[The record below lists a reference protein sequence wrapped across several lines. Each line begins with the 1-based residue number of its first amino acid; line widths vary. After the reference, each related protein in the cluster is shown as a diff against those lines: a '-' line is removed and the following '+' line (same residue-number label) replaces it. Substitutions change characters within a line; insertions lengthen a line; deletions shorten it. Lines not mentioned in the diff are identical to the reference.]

1 MPRKASHGWSN
12 RQQGGFRRGG
22 PMRHILIGDKSRKK
36 KSDLINQNLTI
47 AQAANI
53 GANISSHCQK
63 CGAKNIKTAAY
74 ILKNFPKHANDCL
87 SQIRT
92 VCSNTKCLGK
102 IIVLQYTSSKT
113 KL

>member
-12 RQQGGFRRGG
+12 RQQGGFRPGG
-22 PMRHILIGDKSRKK
+22 PVRHILVGEKSVAK

-74 ILKNFPKHANDCL
+74 ILRNFPKQANDRL
-87 SQIRT
+87 SQIKT
-92 VCSNTKCLGK
+92 VCSNNKCLGK
-102 IIVLQYTSSKT
+102 IIVLQYTSPKT